1 MKKTICFPLN
11 ILLWLSAAWMNTT
24 MIYAQP
30 SIPVLDLPD
39 QEIVSAFEKAAKQN
53 VLAAVNDSVFFGY
66 FSVCADGQGFGY
78 GNTYPS
84 LDGHQ
89 MSDAL
94 LWLGES
100 AVVKANWDYVLTFQK
115 PDGSLPLAIL
125 PAQAGRAI
133 GHPGA
138 QATVEAN
145 GGLYHH
151 WVPGDPLRALAGP
164 TLIQNADVIY
174 RFTQDR
180 QWLIKQMPAVNR
192 SAEHLASLTTA
203 QGAVAGAGYY
213 VERPCRQEYDGVA
226 QCHAIDA
233 FRRLALLNHEIGAEA
248 TAQRF
253 QNLAGLIEG
262 HFRSMF
268 WQKDHFAEYIHPQ
281 HGLIDRHG
289 LTDVNWC
296 ALALSAADRQQAALL
311 WPLLKNEYRFYY
323 GAMPAGIATLPDTY
337 EAWEFTFPDQMD
349 LAAMGRI
356 WYLEA
361 GARANRQDGP
371 GLLNSILAVCREGEK
386 NGYYWRE
393 RYREQ
398 GGYGAQKYCEY
409 PANLIRIVER
419 FLLGVEL
426 QLNGSLCLAPTV
438 PESYWILG
446 FGQTLCLRDWQLQY
460 RMQQD
465 QISGTFCGDSDLT
478 LWIQMPEKAAGKKW
492 FARLQGKPLKL
503 KHVGN
508 AICLSLPQSDHH
520 QPIHFAIT
528 SYR

>member
-1 MKKTICFPLN
+1 MKKRTLIPLN
-11 ILLWLSAAWMNTT
+11 ILLWLSAIWMNATL
-24 MIYAQP
+24 IDAYPA
-30 SIPVLDLPD
+30 IPVLDLPD
-39 QEIVSAFEKAAKQN
+39 AEIVRAFEKAAEQN
-53 VLAAVNDSVFFGY
+53 VLAAVNDSIFFGY
-66 FSVCADGQGFGY
+66 FSVCADGRGFGY
-78 GNTYPS
+78 GNSYPS

-100 AVVKANWDYVLTFQK
+100 AVVKANWNYVLTFQK
-115 PDGSLPLAIL
+115 PDGGLPLAIL
-125 PAQAGRAI
+125 PAEAGRAI
-133 GHPGA
+133 GPPGA

-174 RFTQDR
+174 RFTRDR
-180 QWLIKQMPAVNR
+180 QWLIEQLPAVNR

-203 QGAVAGAGYY
+203 QGAVAGDGYY
-213 VERPCRQEYDGVA
+213 IERPCRQEYDGVA
-226 QCHAIDA
+226 QCHAVDA

-253 QNLAGLIEG
+253 QNLAGLIAD
-262 HFRSMF
+262 HFRSLF
-268 WQKDHFAEYIHPQ
+268 WQKDHFAEYIHPL

-296 ALALSAADRQQAALL
+296 ALALSAADPQQAALL
-311 WPLLKNEYRFYY
+311 WPQLKNEYRFYY
-323 GAMPAGIATLPDTY
+323 GAMPAGIATLPNTY

-349 LAAMGRI
+349 LAAMGRV

-361 GARANRQDGP
+361 WARANRQDGP

-393 RYREQ
+393 RYHEQ
-398 GGYGAQKYCEY
+398 GGYGAQQYCEY

-419 FLLGVEL
+419 FLLGVDL
-426 QLNGSLCLAPTV
+426 RLDGSLRLAPAV
-438 PESYWILG
+438 PENYWIQG
-446 FGQTLCLRDWQLQY
+446 FGQTISLRDWHLQY

-465 QISGTFCGDSDLT
+465 QISGRFSGDSELT
-478 LWIQMPEKAAGKKW
+478 LWIRLPENLTIKKW
-492 FARLQGKPLKL
+492 SARLQGKPAELKQ
-503 KHVGN
+503 VGDT
-508 AICLSLPQSDHH
+508 ICLSLPQTDPLH
-520 QPIHFAIT
+520 PIRFSIT
-528 SYR
+528 SHR

>member
-1 MKKTICFPLN
+1 MKNTTFPLY
-11 ILLWLSAAWMNTT
+11 ILSWLSTAWIHATL
-24 MIYAQP
+24 IHAHP
-30 SIPVLDLPD
+30 AIPVLTLPD
-39 QEIVSAFEKAAKQN
+39 QEIVRAFEKAAGQN

-78 GNTYPS
+78 ANTYPS

-100 AVVKANWDYVLTFQK
+100 AIVKANWDYVLTFQK

-125 PAQAGRAI
+125 PAQAGRTI
-133 GHPGA
+133 GPPAA
-138 QATVEAN
+138 QAAVEAN

-180 QWLIKQMPAVNR
+180 IWLIKQLPAVNR
-192 SAEHLASLTTA
+192 SAEYLAALTTA
-203 QGAVAGAGYY
+203 EGAVAGAGYY
-213 VERPCRQEYDGVA
+213 IERPCRQEYDGVA
-226 QCHAIDA
+226 QCHAVDA
-233 FRRLALLNHEIGAEA
+233 FRRLAQLNREIGAQA

-253 QNLAGLIEG
+253 QNLAE
-262 HFRSMF
+262 RSKIYFCSRF

-296 ALALSAADRQQAALL
+296 ALALSLADRRQAALL

-323 GAMPAGIATLPDTY
+323 GGMPSGIATLPGSY

-349 LAAMGRI
+349 LAAMGRV

-361 GARANRQDGP
+361 WARANMQDGP

-393 RYREQ
+393 RYQEQ
-398 GGYGAQKYCEY
+398 GGYGAQQYCEY

-419 FLLGVEL
+419 FLLGVDL
-426 QLNGSLCLAPTV
+426 QLDGSLRLAPTV
-438 PESYWILG
+438 PDHWWIQG
-446 FGQTLCLRDWQLQY
+446 FGQTIGLQDWHLQY

-465 QISGTFCGDSDLT
+465 QISGRFSGESDRT
-478 LWIQMPEKAAGKKW
+478 LWIRLPEHLTNKKW
-492 FARLQGKPLKL
+492 SAQLQGRPVKL
-503 KHVGN
+503 KQVGN
-508 AICLSLPQSDHH
+508 TLCLTLPKTDRLAS
-520 QPIHFAIT
+520 IRFAIT
-528 SYR
+528 AHG

>member
-1 MKKTICFPLN
+1 MKKTISIPYK
-11 ILLWLSAAWMNTT
+11 ILLWLSAAWLNAT
-24 MIYAQP
+24 MIDAQP
-30 SIPVLDLPD
+30 TIPVLDLPD
-39 QEIVSAFEKAAKQN
+39 QEIVRAFEKAAKQN

-94 LWLGES
+94 LWLGETE
-100 AVVKANWDYVLTFQK
+100 VVKANWDYVLTFQK

-125 PAQAGRAI
+125 PAEAGRVI

-138 QATVEAN
+138 QAIVEAN

-180 QWLIKQMPAVNR
+180 LWLLKQLPAVNR
-192 SAEHLASLTTA
+192 SAEYLASLTTA

-213 VERPCRQEYDGVA
+213 IERPCRQEYDGVT
-226 QCHAIDA
+226 QCHAADA
-233 FRRLALLNHEIGAEA
+233 FGRLAQLNREIGAEE
-248 TAQRF
+248 TAQKY
-253 QNLAGLIEG
+253 QELASLIKA
-262 HFRSMF
+262 HFRSAF

-296 ALALSAADRQQAALL
+296 ALALSSADRRQAALL
-311 WPLLKNEYRFYY
+311 WPQLKDEYRFYY
-323 GAMPAGIATLPDTY
+323 GGMPAGIATLPNTY
-337 EAWEFTFPDQMD
+337 EAWEFTYPDQMD
-349 LAAMGRI
+349 LAAMGRV

-361 GARANRQDGP
+361 WARANMQDGP

-393 RYREQ
+393 RYRDQ
-398 GGYGAQKYCEY
+398 GGYGAQQYCEY

-419 FLLGVEL
+419 FLLGVDL
-426 QLNGSLCLAPTV
+426 QLDGSLRLTPTV
-438 PESYWILG
+438 PKSYWIQG
-446 FGQTLCLRDWQLQY
+446 FGQTLCLRNWRLQY
-460 RMQQD
+460 RMQQN
-465 QISGTFCGDSDLT
+465 QISGSYSGDSELT
-478 LWIQMPEKAAGKKW
+478 LWIQIPQTRTDKNW
-492 FARLQGKPLKL
+492 SARLQGRSVKL
-503 KHVGN
+503 RQVGDVV
-508 AICLSLPQSDHH
+508 CLYLPQTEPHL
-520 QPIHFAIT
+520 PIQFVLT
-528 SYR
+528 SHG

>member
-1 MKKTICFPLN
+1 MKKTILYPLI
-11 ILLWLSAAWMNTT
+11 ILLWLSTALMNAT

-30 SIPVLDLPD
+30 AIPVLDLPD
-39 QEIVSAFEKAAKQN
+39 AEIVRAFEKAATQN

-138 QATVEAN
+138 QATVDAN

-180 QWLIKQMPAVNR
+180 HWLVQQLPAVNR
-192 SAEHLASLTTA
+192 SADHLAALTTA
-203 QGAVAGAGYY
+203 EGAVAGAGYY
-213 VERPCRQEYDGVA
+213 IERPCRQEYDGVA
-226 QCHAIDA
+226 QCHAVDA
-233 FRRLALLNHEIGAEA
+233 FRRLAQLNREIGAEA

-253 QNLAGLIEG
+253 HNLAGLIEG
-262 HFRSMF
+262 HFRSRF

-296 ALALSAADRQQAALL
+296 ALALSIADRQQAALL

-323 GAMPAGIATLPDTY
+323 GAMPTGIATLPDTY
-337 EAWEFTFPDQMD
+337 ESWEFTFPDQMD

-361 GARANRQDGP
+361 WARANMQDGP

-398 GGYGAQKYCEY
+398 GGYGAQQYCEY

-419 FLLGVEL
+419 FLFGADL
-426 QLNGSLCLAPTV
+426 QLDGSLRLAPTV

-446 FGQTLCLRDWQLQY
+446 FGQTLCLQDWRLQY

-465 QISGTFCGDSDLT
+465 QISGRFSGDSALT
-478 LWIQMPEKAAGKKW
+478 LWIHLPENLAGIKW
-492 FARLQGKPLKL
+492 SARLQGKPIRLKQ
-503 KHVGN
+503 VGD
-508 AICLSLPQSDHH
+508 AICLSLPQTDHH
-520 QPIHFAIT
+520 PPIQFAIT
-528 SYR
+528 SHR